1 MTGPQPSDSSTVA
14 WKIHPQHRP
23 FGSVASPHGS
33 KVSPY
38 LLASMSHLIVLNELA
53 TRMMHSAIGGA
64 QHHVQDDEDDN
75 GAETAATE
83 LPGTETSEQT
93 TSRTLHEQPL
103 VIRHCNIRARGP
115 PCAGLP
121 LSPPRSAP
129 PGVDAVTNPA
139 PRTPRFRT
147 ADRKD

>member
-1 MTGPQPSDSSTVA
+1 
-14 WKIHPQHRP
+14 
-23 FGSVASPHGS
+23 
-33 KVSPY
+33 
-38 LLASMSHLIVLNELA
+38 MSQLIVLNELA
-53 TRMMHSAIGGA
+53 TRMVYSAIGGA

-83 LPGTETSEQT
+83 LPGTETGEQT

-115 PCAGLP
+115 PCGGLP

-129 PGVDAVTNPA
+129 PGVDPVTNPA

-147 ADRKD
+147 ADRKDKRSRAAPAGGPRASASVKDTFHHFESGAGEERASTSLQV